1 MSAGKRIKPD
11 DKEQSKLFME
21 KAREIEADETTS
33 EADKLLGRLAKM
45 KREPRRK
52 PQPKQSSSK

>member
-1 MSAGKRIKPD
+1 MSPRKRIAPD

-21 KAREIEADETTS
+21 KAREIEADETSS

-45 KREPRRK
+45 KPEPRAK
-52 PQPKQSSSK
+52 TPKK